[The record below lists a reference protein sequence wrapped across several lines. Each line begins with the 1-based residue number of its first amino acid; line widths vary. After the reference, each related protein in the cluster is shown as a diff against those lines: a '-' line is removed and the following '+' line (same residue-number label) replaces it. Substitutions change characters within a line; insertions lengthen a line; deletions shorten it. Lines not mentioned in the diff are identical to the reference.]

1 MNGVDSGGLGAVS
14 FAIPEWVLI
23 VAVVMLVAV
32 GVVGIAK
39 VWAMFQG

>member
-1 MNGVDSGGLGAVS
+1 MGSADSGGIGAVS
-14 FAIPEWVLI
+14 FGIPEWVLI
-23 VAVVMLVAV
+23 VAVVALVVV